1 MMGQKANRART
12 GTSMRGMTKKSIIVN
27 RTRTAIIFEIPTKLK
42 RNRTAT
48 AVAHVA
54 QKHKIK
60 DNSAQEHLFITKIAL

>member
-12 GTSMRGMTKKSIIVN
+12 GTSMRELTKKSIIVN
-27 RTRTAIIFEIPTKLK
+27 RTRTAIIFEIPIKIK

-54 QKHKIK
+54 RKHKIK
-60 DNSAQEHLFITKIAL
+60 DNLAQEHLSTTKIAL